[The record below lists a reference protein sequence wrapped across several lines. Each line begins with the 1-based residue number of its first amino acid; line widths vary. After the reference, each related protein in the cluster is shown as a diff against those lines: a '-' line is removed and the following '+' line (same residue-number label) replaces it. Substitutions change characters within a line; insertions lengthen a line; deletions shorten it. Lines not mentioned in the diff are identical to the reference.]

1 MYFLTYVYRKQF
13 VMRENIRMPRSI
25 LVMGLMSFF
34 GACSNDDDRTP
45 VPQPEPIPMPGVAP
59 PVDFTALTNDNK
71 VFYFKARDLKT
82 PVRSYSIT
90 GLQSGENIIS
100 IDYRPATGQLY
111 GLGSSSR
118 LYIINENSGLAT
130 ALGAGPFTPLIEGTS
145 SSIDF
150 NPTVDRVRLVSN
162 NGKNLRLHPELGT
175 VVATDGNINGVAN
188 AQIGAIAYNNSF
200 SGSTATQLFDIDY
213 ATDKVY
219 VQNPPND
226 GKLQEIGNLKVD
238 FSGVG
243 GFDIQPDSNL
253 GLAVNTTKNES
264 RLYTIDLMTGEA
276 GWVGVFTQQIVEIA
290 FKTTPIA
297 YATTDTNT
305 LYRFNPATGTSNSVA
320 LTGMVTGEQVVGM
333 DFRPANGAL
342 YALTNQ
348 SRLLTINISNGQ
360 TTAVG
365 TGLSPVLSG
374 QNFGFDFNPT
384 VDRIRVVSNT
394 GQNLRLHPDT
404 GVVAATD
411 ALLNPGTPSVSA
423 AAYTN
428 NFAQASTT
436 QLFVIDSGTSS
447 LYLQNP
453 PNNGTL
459 VLVGSLGVTTTGM
472 NGFDIGGTS
481 NEAFAILTVSGVQS
495 IYKINLTSGAA
506 SKTINFSPTVTS
518 MTLGLG
524 F

>member
-1 MYFLTYVYRKQF
+1 
-13 VMRENIRMPRSI
+13 MRENLFTPRS
-25 LVMGLMSFF
+25 LFLMGLMSFL

-45 VPQPEPIPMPGVAP
+45 IPQPEPEPMPGTAP
-59 PVDFTALTNDNK
+59 PVDFTALSNDNK
-71 VFYFKARDLKT
+71 VFYFNAKDLKT

-90 GLQSGENIIS
+90 GLQSGESIIS

-111 GLGSSSR
+111 GLGSTSR
-118 LYIINENSGLAT
+118 LYTINESSGLAT
-130 ALGAGPFTPLIEGTS
+130 ALGTASFSPAIEGTS

-175 VVATDGNINGVAN
+175 VAATDGNINGVVN
-188 AQIGAIAYNNSF
+188 AQVGAIAYTNSL
-200 SGSTATQLFDIDY
+200 SGSTTTQLFDIDY
-213 ATDKVY
+213 ATDKLY
-219 VQNPPND
+219 LQNPPND
-226 GKLQEIGNLKVD
+226 GTLQEVGSLKVD

-253 GLAVNTTKNES
+253 GIAVNNKNSES
-264 RLYTIDLMTGEA
+264 RLYTINLTNGEA
-276 GWVGVFTQQIVEIA
+276 TWVGVFTQQIVEVA
-290 FKTTPIA
+290 FKTKPIA
-297 YATTDTNT
+297 FGTSETNI
-305 LYRFNPATGTSNSVA
+305 LYRFNPVTGTSNSVA
-320 LTGMVTGEQVVGM
+320 LIGMNSSEQVVGL

-348 SRLLTINISNGQ
+348 SRLLTINSSNGQ
-360 TTAVG
+360 VTAVG
-365 TGLSPVLSG
+365 TGLSPTLSG

-404 GVVAATD
+404 GAVAATD
-411 ALLNPGTPSVSA
+411 LSLNPGTPSVTA

-436 QLFVIDSGTSS
+436 QLFVIDSGTNS

-459 VLVGSLGVTTTGM
+459 VLVGNLGVTATGM
-472 NGFDIGGTS
+472 NGFDIGSNS
-481 NEAFAILTVSGVQS
+481 NEAFAVLTVSGVQS
-495 IYKINLTSGAA
+495 VYKINLTTGTAT
-506 SKTINFSPTVTS
+506 KTVDFSPAVTS